1 MKVHKDQYYESLDT
15 DCANSIL
22 EKITINKDIEKS
34 KLASI
39 PEENDY
45 QFPLIFD
52 EIPEIDFSENLKKQ
66 SDQYREITELVSKS
80 EDSEISEEEL
90 CNMDKIDSYSRD
102 IKSKSIEKD

>member
-1 MKVHKDQYYESLDT
+1 MKVHKNQFYESLDT

-22 EKITINKDIEKS
+22 EKVAINKDIEKT

-45 QFPLIFD
+45 QFPLIFG
-52 EIPEIDFSENLKKQ
+52 ETPEIDFSENLKKQ
-66 SDQYREITELVSKS
+66 PDQYNEITELVSKC

-90 CNMDKIDSYSRD
+90 YNMDMIDSCSRD
-102 IKSKSIEKD
+102 IER